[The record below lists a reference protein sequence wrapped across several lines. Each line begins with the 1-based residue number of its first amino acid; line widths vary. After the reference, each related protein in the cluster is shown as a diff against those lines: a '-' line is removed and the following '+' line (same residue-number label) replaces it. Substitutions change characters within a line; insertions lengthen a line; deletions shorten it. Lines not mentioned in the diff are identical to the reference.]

1 MSLSHYHA
9 RVSFSFSHFFPI
21 AKRNSHFQKYSHF
34 VSANTSYYTIII
46 LFLIV
51 LSSQF
56 FNSKISLSPRNLLAQ
71 KRNFTSFLCIHSRG
85 HKFAYR
91 IFEILSGERKVLVKL
106 AFLKQTPFQTDED
119 INRGS
124 L

>member
-1 MSLSHYHA
+1 M
-9 RVSFSFSHFFPI
+9 R
-21 AKRNSHFQKYSHF
+21 
-34 VSANTSYYTIII
+34 II
-46 LFLIV
+46 LILTFFSNCETKFAFSKIFAFRFLQHIV
-51 LSSQF
+51 LYNNHPVPYRFIVAIFQF
-56 FNSKISLSPRNLLAQ
+56 KNFPLAQ
-71 KRNFTSFLCIHSRG
+71 KFTCPEERNFTSFLCIHSRG

-106 AFLKQTPFQTDED
+106 AFLKRTPFQTDED